1 MSPIKKIPVNP
12 INRSLLVA
20 VFFLAMALA
29 IAAGCTAPAGT
40 DNASEDISSVPV
52 TSAALYRA
60 TINQPDALSGFV
72 KMDTDI
78 YNSGEVVEFTVI
90 NDGSGTLIC
99 AGNPPA
105 FSVITQTPGG
115 TWSTKMG
122 SGQPDRAAGSALAPG
137 ASTRRYTFVTTGW
150 EPGRYRIVHDCGIER
165 EFLVRALPPATLPV
179 TSSLTPVPD
188 ACPETNTTTTAPWIA
203 IAEIGRPVAY
213 QPFTIRGTT
222 NLPAGEELVYTIFAV
237 GEGDAGVS
245 LDNQGSFRTTVIEG
259 TCGTNTW
266 EAHGEIQAT
275 GEFAIGIMG
284 TDKTPSAIRKFTV
297 IPE

>member
-1 MSPIKKIPVNP
+1 M
-12 INRSLLVA
+12 NRSWLFA
-20 VFFLAMALA
+20 IFFLAVGLVLS
-29 IAAGCTAPAGT
+29 AGCTAPDET
-40 DNASEDISSVPV
+40 INATEQVTSIPV
-52 TSAALYRA
+52 TIAASYRA
-60 TINQPDALSGFV
+60 TINQPDALSGYV

-78 YNSGEVVEFTVI
+78 FNSGEVVEFTVT
-90 NDGSGTLIC
+90 NDGSGTLSC
-99 AGNPPA
+99 AGNSPA

-115 TWSTKMG
+115 AWSTKMG
-122 SGQPDRAAGSALAPG
+122 TGQPDKSVRSSLAPG
-137 ASTRRYTFVTTGW
+137 ASTRTYTFVTTGW
-150 EPGRYRIVHDCGIER
+150 EPGRYRIVHDCGVER
-165 EFLVRALPPATLPV
+165 EFLVRALPSATLPV
-179 TSSLTPVPD
+179 TPSVTPAPD
-188 ACPETNTTTTAPWIA
+188 TCPETNLTTTAPWIA
-203 IAEIGRPVAY
+203 IDEIGRPVAY

-237 GEGDAGVS
+237 GGKDAGVS

-284 TDKTPSAIRKFTV
+284 VDKTPSAIRKFTV